1 MRLPLARHAGAA
13 LRFEP
18 ALLNPTSPKYTHMA
32 AVVHNGL
39 DRMVMQSDLRDI
51 YHGVHVVGFSNIT
64 TQPSLVVGSDEA
76 TAVVAELYLQLSDNK
91 DEQRLIDVLHK
102 YLQTNNYSLGGTDLY
117 TSDGLVERMAAF
129 GKTQNRDFTTQENR
143 NHHIAK
149 FTLQTLTNA

>member
-51 YHGVHVVGFSNIT
+51 YHGVHVVGFSNLTI
-64 TQPSLVVGSDEA
+64 PSPLLAANEEPAATVVTEF
-76 TAVVAELYLQLSDNK
+76 YLQLSDNN
-91 DEQRLIDVLHK
+91 DEQRLIDVLQK

-117 TSDGLVERMAAF
+117 TSDALVERMAAF
-129 GKTQNRDFTTQENR
+129 GK
-143 NHHIAK
+143 
-149 FTLQTLTNA
+149 